1 MKQTIILKKR
11 NTPKV
16 VNLPNGR
23 SFTSNWERISRKQLL
38 INIKVQSQRK
48 IGPRKSNRMIY
59 LNLAA
64 PGFRKRKRKRKQAIL
79 NRLTPVYDKV
89 NQSGKVLGSTLF
101 KAGINLGSK
110 AIGSEFG
117 KKIINKGIDNIPN
130 ILKFGV
136 SKIKNKN
143 VKKILSSEIADMI
156 VDETQNRGK
165 NKYKTLFD

>member
-1 MKQTIILKKR
+1 
-11 NTPKV
+11 
-16 VNLPNGR
+16 
-23 SFTSNWERISRKQLL
+23 
-38 INIKVQSQRK
+38 
-48 IGPRKSNRMIY
+48 MIY

-117 KKIINKGIDNIPN
+117 KKIINKGIDNIPDMF
-130 ILKFGV
+130 KFVV

-143 VKKILSSEIADMI
+143 VKKILSSDISDMI
-156 VDETQNRGK
+156 VDETQNRAK
-165 NKYKTLFD
+165 SKCETLFD